1 MGINYRFSNPIR
13 YIPDHHVSISHE
25 HSFMRITDGQ
35 GYIDGNLYDELYA
48 EYINLKSINYCL
60 RIKSMKHKYIRLIH
74 IAKSQLNIDDD
85 TYRHL
90 LQALTKKSSTKMM
103 TIRELEKVLDNLK
116 SKGFKVKPPKKA
128 GKITATEPVHKKIR
142 SLWLKLADAGKVK
155 NRSEKAI
162 NSYVKRITGV
172 EVMDWLTEKQAM
184 VVIESLK
191 CWRAR
196 I

>member
-1 MGINYRFSNPIR
+1 M
-13 YIPDHHVSISHE
+13 
-25 HSFMRITDGQ
+25 
-35 GYIDGNLYDELYA
+35 
-48 EYINLKSINYCL
+48 KS
-60 RIKSMKHKYIRLIH
+60 KYIKLIH
-74 IAKSQLNIDDD
+74 IAKSQLNLDDD

-90 LQALTKKSSTKMM
+90 LLNVTKKTSTKDM
-103 TIRELEKVLDNLK
+103 TVWELEKILTNMKL
-116 SKGFKVKPPKKA
+116 KGFKVKSSKKT

-142 SLWLKLADAGKVK
+142 SLWLELADAGEVK

-172 EVMDWLTEKQAM
+172 EVMDWLTQKQAV

-191 CWRAR
+191 SWQAR

>member
-1 MGINYRFSNPIR
+1 
-13 YIPDHHVSISHE
+13 
-25 HSFMRITDGQ
+25 
-35 GYIDGNLYDELYA
+35 
-48 EYINLKSINYCL
+48 
-60 RIKSMKHKYIRLIH
+60 MKYKYIRLIH

-90 LQALTKKSSTKMM
+90 LQTLTQKNSTKIM
-103 TIRELEKVLDNLK
+103 TIWELKKVVDNLK
-116 SKGFKVKPPKKA
+116 AKGFRVKPPKKA
-128 GKITATEPVHKKIR
+128 AKITATEPVHKKIR
-142 SLWLKLADAGKVK
+142 SLWLELADAGEVK

-162 NSYVKRITGV
+162 NLYVKRITGV

-191 CWRAR
+191 CWQAR

>member
-1 MGINYRFSNPIR
+1 MKSR
-13 YIPDHHVSISHE
+13 YI
-25 HSFMRITDGQ
+25 
-35 GYIDGNLYDELYA
+35 
-48 EYINLKSINYCL
+48 K
-60 RIKSMKHKYIRLIH
+60 LIH
-74 IAKSQLNIDDD
+74 IAKTQLNLDDD

-90 LQALTKKSSTKMM
+90 LLTITKKTSTKDM
-103 TIRELEKVLDNLK
+103 TVWELEKVITNLK
-116 SKGFKVKPPKKA
+116 LKGFKVKSSKKT

-142 SLWLKLADAGKVK
+142 SLWLELADAGEIK

-172 EVMDWLTEKQAM
+172 EVMDWLTQKQAM

-191 CWRAR
+191 SWQAR

>member
-1 MGINYRFSNPIR
+1 MGINYKFSNPIR
-13 YIPDHHVSISHE
+13 YIPDHYVSISHE

-48 EYINLKSINYCL
+48 EYIKLKSIIYCL

-90 LQALTKKSSTKMM
+90 LQVLTKKSSTKMM
-103 TIRELEKVLDNLK
+103 TIRELEKVLENLK
-116 SKGFKVKPPKKA
+116 SKGFKVKSPKKA

-191 CWRAR
+191 CWQAR

>member
-1 MGINYRFSNPIR
+1 
-13 YIPDHHVSISHE
+13 
-25 HSFMRITDGQ
+25 
-35 GYIDGNLYDELYA
+35 
-48 EYINLKSINYCL
+48 
-60 RIKSMKHKYIRLIH
+60 MKHKYIRLIH

-184 VVIESLK
+184 IVIESLK
-191 CWRAR
+191 CWQAR